1 MITLETITKNYGK
14 TTALSGVNL
23 KIDGG
28 KITCLVGPN
37 GSGKSTLIK
46 LVLGLTRPTSGT
58 VLIDNMT
65 TLGYLTEM
73 NSLPAGY
80 KGSDILSKLETLT
93 NTRRSESVKKLI
105 HLFDIESFIH
115 QKIKSYS
122 KGMQKKIALL
132 VAFTGDPDIVIL
144 DEPFEGIDTI
154 DRDKLAEFIK
164 EYTFS
169 GKSIIMS
176 THILYELDDLCDIAH
191 FLKKGQV
198 IASYEPKKQHS
209 LFNNHNS
216 TEFIVPKSHIHDE
229 IVVTNPTITEIY
241 RKIYQ

>member
-1 MITLETITKNYGK
+1 MIKLETLTKKYGN
-14 TTALSGVNL
+14 TTALSDVNM

-46 LVLGLTRPTSGT
+46 LILGLTRPTSGT
-58 VLIDNMT
+58 VLINNAT

-73 NSLPAGY
+73 NALPPGY

-93 NTRRSESVKKLI
+93 NSRRSEGVKKLI
-105 HLFDIESFIH
+105 KLFDIDSFIN

-164 EYTFS
+164 EYTS
-169 GKSIIMS
+169 NRKSIIMS
-176 THILYELDDLCDIAH
+176 THILYELDELCDIAH
-191 FLKKGQV
+191 FLKNGHV
-198 IASYEPKKQHS
+198 IASFEPKKQHK
-209 LFNNHNS
+209 LFTNHDS
-216 TEFIVPKSHIHDE
+216 IEFIIPKSHIHDE
-229 IVVTNPTITEIY
+229 IVVANPTITEIY